1 MANYYKTKNMFENNN
16 SDNETGNEYANLNEG
31 IEVVYMGN
39 VLGGPSIGSAGKIMK
54 IYARKALVDMGAL
67 GTWNVPYC
75 FLTATAA

>member
-1 MANYYKTKNMFENNN
+1 
-16 SDNETGNEYANLNEG
+16 
-31 IEVVYMGN
+31 MGN

>member
-1 MANYYKTKNMFENNN
+1 MAEYYKTKNMFENNRPV
-16 SDNETGNEYANLNEG
+16 DETGNEYANLNEG

-75 FLTATAA
+75 FLAATAA